1 MSKLGLIL
9 VLGILA
15 AALVAAPAFAVTV
28 DDGLSLAEAI
38 ELALEN
44 NQELKQAYLEVE
56 AAKETR
62 RETWETY
69 NAVLLRTYIP
79 GQNLYVSLPTG
90 EDPEGLVYITNFD
103 WLVKEKNY
111 EAKRDSVT
119 AAVYKKYYGLLQEIE
134 KVRAQEL
141 ALAEKE
147 KQLANA
153 EARYKVGMETAVSLQ
168 GMRAEIARVQA
179 ALAEARNGLERTYAE
194 LAELL
199 GLPAESRP
207 ALTES
212 PVYEPLRVDDPEKA
226 IEEIA
231 ENSPAVWI
239 AKEAVRLERDTYGML
254 HNYDVD
260 KAELKKAKADV
271 EVARESMRQL
281 TRTLYYTAKS
291 LEESCATALENLR
304 LAELSFRVARLR
316 YEVGMAAR
324 ADVLA
329 AEAALAQAK
338 QAFLALQCQHDLL
351 KMAFYKPWT
360 AEVVL
365 GTGSSGDQTATTTS
379 SQSGSSGR

>member
-1 MSKLGLIL
+1 MSRLGLVL
-9 VLGILA
+9 VLGVLA
-15 AALVAAPAFAVTV
+15 AALAATPAFAATV
-28 DDGLSLAEAI
+28 DNGLSLAEAV
-38 ELALEN
+38 ELALAN
-44 NQELKQAYLEVE
+44 SQELKQAYLEVE

-62 RETWETY
+62 REAWETY

-79 GQNLYVSLPTG
+79 GQDLYVSLPTG
-90 EDPEGLVYITNFD
+90 EDPQGLVYITNFN
-103 WLVKEKNY
+103 WLVKQKNY
-111 EAKRDSVT
+111 EAKKDSVIAT
-119 AAVYKKYYGLLQEIE
+119 VYKKYYGLLQEIE
-134 KVRAQEL
+134 KIRAQEL

-179 ALAEARNGLERTYAE
+179 VLAEAKNGLERTYAE

-199 GLPAESRP
+199 GLPVDSRP
-207 ALTES
+207 ILTES
-212 PVYEPLRVDDPEKA
+212 PVYEPLRVEDPEKA
-226 IEEIA
+226 IEEIT

-239 AKEAVRLERDTYGML
+239 ANEAVRLERDTYGML

-260 KAELKKAKADV
+260 KAELNKAKADV
-271 EVARESMRQL
+271 AVARESTRQL

-291 LEESCATALENLR
+291 LEESCTTAQENLR
-304 LAELSFRVARLR
+304 LAELSLRVARLR
-316 YEVGMAAR
+316 YEVGMATQ
-324 ADVLA
+324 ADLLA

-360 AEVVL
+360 AGVVL
-365 GTGSSGDQTATTTS
+365 GTGSGGDQTATTAS